1 MGMRNVYIG
10 LGSNIGERES
20 TINSAIT
27 AIEHELA
34 ETRSIKSLT
43 ISNIYETAAWGMPEG
58 TPSFLNCVVCV
69 ETDLKLDLLLDL
81 LLLIEK
87 THGRVRNESEGYSS
101 RTLDCDILV
110 SGDEVVASERL
121 KVPHPKIKTRR
132 FVLQP
137 LCDLEPTLQIPGTES
152 SVSELL
158 KLCSNEPSVTLWSP
172 THT

>member
-10 LGSNIGERES
+10 LGSNIGEREN

-27 AIEHELA
+27 AIEEELT

-43 ISNIYETAAWGMPEG
+43 ISNIYETEAWDMPEG
-58 TPSFLNCVVCV
+58 TPAFLNCVVCV
-69 ETDLKLDLLLDL
+69 ETELGLDSLLDVL
-81 LLLIEK
+81 LEIEIS
-87 THGRVRNESEGYSS
+87 HGRVRDDGERYSS
-101 RTLDCDILV
+101 RTIDCDILV
-110 SGDEVVASERL
+110 AGDERVLTDRL
-121 KVPHPKIKTRR
+121 EVPHPRISSRR

-137 LCDLEPTLQIPGTES
+137 LCDLEPTLHISGTGK

-158 KLCSNEPSVTLWSP
+158 KLCSDEPTVTLWDP

>member
-1 MGMRNVYIG
+1 MRMRSVYIG
-10 LGSNIGERES
+10 LGSNIGGRES

-27 AIEHELA
+27 AIEEELT

-58 TPSFLNCVVCV
+58 TRSFLNCVICV
-69 ETDLKLDLLLDL
+69 ETDKQLEQLLDML
-81 LLLIEK
+81 LEVEIK
-87 THGRVRNESEGYSS
+87 HGRIRNESEDYAS

-110 SGDEVVASERL
+110 AGDEVVSSEKL
-121 KVPHPKIKTRR
+121 EVPHPRISTRR

-137 LCDLEPTLQIPGTES
+137 LCDLDPNLHIPGAEK

-158 KLCSNEPSVTLWSP
+158 NHCSDQPLVSLWDP